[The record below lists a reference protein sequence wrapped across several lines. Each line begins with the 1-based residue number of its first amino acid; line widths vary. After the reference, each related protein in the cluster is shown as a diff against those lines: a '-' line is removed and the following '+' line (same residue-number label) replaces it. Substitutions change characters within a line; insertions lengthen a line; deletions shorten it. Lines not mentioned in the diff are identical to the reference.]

1 MIVRTYQRRNRI
13 GRRLSDGGGG
23 DRTSTS
29 QQEDSSRPPWSS
41 SYQEA
46 FPSSL
51 FPSSSQESG
60 WWQSDHGN
68 RALLSSGSA
77 GAQEGV
83 GANLVRPRSL
93 TWTYQKKPHEDL
105 MENSIMDT
113 HSMIDAEGRFSH
125 EIEGGAAR
133 IESLM
138 LNGDFTSSK
147 SLKHRCNWS
156 QTVMS
161 TGISGGA
168 TTPAT
173 STLLEAQESGEMM
186 EHMDEANFA
195 LDGLRPEQP
204 LQIQR
209 ASLQSLLSLC
219 GSIQCRRILRT
230 HSLVKPLL
238 DAVVALP
245 TDDSPL
251 ALAAAAVLYFLALDG
266 QNEELFDSTGCVQF
280 LMRLLGS
287 SLPQPPKKSLFSNG
301 NKLAGLGA
309 RMKTGN
315 AGMAA
320 LDQGGA
326 AVVAE
331 VHKLFARE
339 EKTDNSQDE
348 GCGYLLGQELTAKWL
363 ALLTLEKAC
372 LSTVVLEDTSG
383 AARKVDGC
391 FKERLC
397 ELGGLDT
404 VCDLAASCLCNLQD
418 ALEGEETDK
427 RNRDFKA
434 LEKCEKNGGVGMLLR
449 CLRVIENVT
458 FLSELNQRHLL
469 ELRLPRQKRD
479 APVSFIGLVI
489 STIKMLSDIETNSRG
504 HLVKH
509 DSAGA
514 TTSQSKAIAG
524 FSSLPDLEY
533 ESSDLMKTGPSKSL
547 FRFRKP
553 VQNLVRP
560 SSSMPQK
567 CSNAISNGK
576 PLMEQM
582 LVHARSQ
589 DTQELVSLS
598 CSSWFS
604 KPHTKPQK
612 VSLLK
617 RKESTRMEDSQD
629 PFAFDEVDLDFCFEK
644 GSKKKGRKTGKVLQL
659 EQVGDATRASRERGE
674 NSVANK
680 DDGNVEG
687 SFSSE
692 SCREASSYAAVYT
705 DCLLSAVKVLM
716 NLTNDNP
723 VGCFQVAACGGLGV
737 IASLLVAHFPNP
749 QSGPQEE
756 GQEERLGG
764 VQHGSSEML
773 KGKGGQADQ
782 HLDLVVVALGVL
794 CNLVEKDE
802 GNRAHLA
809 TLEVEL
815 PSYVILKEGSAW
827 HDSSM
832 IALLCAFFLSKH
844 GAGEAAN
851 AVEEKIAMET
861 DIEAKFKQGEREA
874 EDMIVEAY
882 AALLL
887 AFLSRER
894 HSTSP

>member
-23 DRTSTS
+23 DGTSAS
-29 QQEDSSRPPWSS
+29 QKEDSSRPPWSS

-51 FPSSSQESG
+51 FPSSLQV
-60 WWQSDHGN
+60 
-68 RALLSSGSA
+68 L
-77 GAQEGV
+77 
-83 GANLVRPRSL
+83 
-93 TWTYQKKPHEDL
+93 
-105 MENSIMDT
+105 
-113 HSMIDAEGRFSH
+113 FSH

-147 SLKHRCNWS
+147 SLKHRCSWS

-161 TGISGGA
+161 TGISRGA

-219 GSIQCRRILRT
+219 GSIQCRHILRT

-404 VCDLAASCLCNLQD
+404 VCDLAASCL
-418 ALEGEETDK
+418 GR
-427 RNRDFKA
+427 RNRKREQRFKA

-449 CLRVIENVT
+449 CLWVIENAT

-504 HLVKH
+504 HLFKH

-514 TTSQSKAIAG
+514 TTNQWKAIAG

-533 ESSDLMKTGPSKSL
+533 ESSDLMKSGPSKSL

-553 VQNLVRP
+553 VQNVVRP
-560 SSSMPQK
+560 SSSMAQK

-576 PLMEQM
+576 PVMEQM

-589 DTQELVSLS
+589 DVQELVSLS

-617 RKESTRMEDSQD
+617 RKESTGMEDSQD

-644 GSKKKGRKTGKVLQL
+644 GSKKKGQKTGKVLQL

-782 HLDLVVVALGVL
+782 DLDLVVVALGVL

-815 PSYVILKEGSAW
+815 PSYVKLKEGSAW

-832 IALLCAFFLSKH
+832 IALLCALFLSKH

-887 AFLSRER
+887 AFLSRESDR
-894 HSTSP
+894 ARLAIAQFLPGDDLKVLVPVLEQFVAFHLSLNMLSQETHNVVKDVIDSCRQPLLVMQLLV